1 MHFVYNSV
9 TPACAIV
16 LVLKEPRT
24 LPSPYIIVN
33 LSNTMSKRTK
43 TEQSTNK
50 VFELPEREAIMT
62 FLREAGR
69 PLARKQL
76 AEAFIIRDPEIRRAL
91 GRRLK
96 AMTRDG
102 QLIRN
107 RRGSYGLI
115 EKMDL
120 IKGRV
125 IGHADGYGFVVP
137 DEGGKDL
144 FLSAREMRTIL
155 NGDRVLVRQVNVDK
169 QGKREGALVEIL
181 ERANHQLVGRFY
193 DDSGIYYVVP
203 DNKRL
208 NHDILI
214 PPGDK
219 NNAKHGQYVVIK
231 IMHQPEKHRQA
242 IGRVLNIIGD
252 GLDASMAVDI
262 AIRSYELPF
271 EWPVA
276 VDKEIDGFSEEVD
289 SINISDRND
298 SRSIPFVTI
307 DGEDARD
314 FDDAVYCEKA
324 GNGWRLLVAIADVSH
339 YVKKQSALDD
349 EARLRG
355 TSVYFPDRVIPML
368 PEVLS
373 NGLCS
378 LKPEVD
384 RYSLVCELNFD
395 ANGKVKNTS
404 FFKGIIKS
412 AARLTYTEMSLIV
425 VDNDNSARQ
434 KRAHLVN
441 HLDDLYQLYQLLHA
455 ERKKQG
461 LIDFSSLESRF
472 KFDDK
477 GEIESIHTVERNEA
491 HRLIEEMMLVANVAA
506 GDFLEKNEIHGL
518 YRIHETPKLEK
529 LENVRSLL
537 SQLGMTLGGGD
548 EPTAKEYA
556 KLMQIIRQRD
566 DAQMLETVLLRSMPL
581 ASYSMINEGHFGL
594 GFPIYAHFTSPIR
607 RYPDLMVHRAIVHI
621 IEGNPVTSFN
631 YTQQAMLELGEHCSM
646 TERRAEEASR
656 DAAQRLKC
664 AFMQDKVGETFNGM
678 VSSVTSFGLFVVLD
692 DIFIEGLIH
701 ISNLPVDYYHFD
713 PITHTLRGE
722 RGGKVFKLGQRLSV
736 LLTRVDME
744 ERKIDF
750 ELIEDE

>member
-1 MHFVYNSV
+1 MG
-9 TPACAIV
+9 
-16 LVLKEPRT
+16 KK
-24 LPSPYIIVN
+24 
-33 LSNTMSKRTK
+33 SKS
-43 TEQSTNK
+43 QSSSGK
-50 VFELPEREAIMT
+50 VFKLPEREAIME

-69 PLARKQL
+69 PLKRKQF
-76 AEAFIIRDPEIRRAL
+76 AEAFVIHDSEMRYAL

-96 AMTRDG
+96 AMERDG

-107 RRGSYGLI
+107 RRGSYGLV

-125 IGHADGYGFVVP
+125 IGHPDGYGFVVP

-144 FLSAREMRTIL
+144 FLSGKEMRTIL

-169 QGKREGALVEIL
+169 HGKREGVLVEIL
-181 ERANHQLVGRFY
+181 ERANEQLVGRFY
-193 DDSGIYYVVP
+193 EESGIAYVVP

-208 NHDILI
+208 SQDLLI

-219 NNAKHGQYVVIK
+219 NNAEHGQYVVAK
-231 IMHQPEKHRQA
+231 IMHQPEKHRQPL
-242 IGRVLNIIGD
+242 GKVLNIIGD

-271 EWPVA
+271 EWPEA
-276 VDKEIDGFSEEVD
+276 VEQEIKGFTEEVD
-289 SINISDRND
+289 SENIADRND
-298 SRSIPFVTI
+298 CRAIPFVTI

-314 FDDAVYCEKA
+314 FDDAVYCEKQ
-324 GNGWRLLVAIADVSH
+324 GSGWRLLVAIADVSH
-339 YVKKQSALDD
+339 YVKQQSALDD

-355 TSVYFPDRVIPML
+355 TSVYFPERVIPML
-368 PEVLS
+368 PEILS

-384 RYSLVCELNFD
+384 RYSMVCELNID
-395 ANGKVKNTS
+395 AKGKVKQSS
-404 FFKGIIKS
+404 FFKGLIKS
-412 AARLTYTEMSLIV
+412 AARLTYTEMSAIV
-425 VDNDNSARQ
+425 VDKDDGARK
-434 KRAHLVN
+434 KRENLVT

-461 LIDFSSLESRF
+461 LIDFSSMESRF
-472 KFDDK
+472 EFNDE
-477 GEIESIHTVERNEA
+477 GHIEAIHTVERNEA

-506 GDFLEKNEIHGL
+506 GQFLEKNEIPTM

-537 SQLGMTLGGGD
+537 SQLGLSLGGGE
-548 EPTAKEYA
+548 EPTSKDYA
-556 KLMQIIRQRD
+556 KLMDVIRKRD
-566 DAQMLETVLLRSMPL
+566 DTQMLETVLLRSMPL
-581 ASYSMINEGHFGL
+581 ASYSMTNEGHFGL

-607 RYPDLMVHRAIVHI
+607 RYPDLMVHRGIVHI
-621 IEGNPVTSFN
+621 IEGNTSATFN
-631 YTQQAMLELGEHCSM
+631 YSQQQVLELAEHCSM

-656 DAAQRLKC
+656 DAIQRLKC
-664 AFMQDKVGETFNGM
+664 AFMKDKVGQTFSGM

-692 DIFIEGLIH
+692 DIYIEGLVH

-713 PITHTLRGE
+713 EITHTLRGE
-722 RGGKVFKLGQRLSV
+722 RGGKVFKLGQKLDV
-736 LLTRVDME
+736 IVTKVDLD

-750 ELIEDE
+750 ELKGNE

>member
-1 MHFVYNSV
+1 MGKKSK
-9 TPACAIV
+9 PQS
-16 LVLKEPRT
+16 
-24 LPSPYIIVN
+24 SP
-33 LSNTMSKRTK
+33 
-43 TEQSTNK
+43 NK
-50 VFELPEREAIMT
+50 VFKLPEREAILS

-69 PLARKQL
+69 PLKRKQF
-76 AEAFIIRDPEIRRAL
+76 AEAFVIHDPEIRQAL

-96 AMTRDG
+96 AMERDG

-125 IGHADGYGFVVP
+125 IGHPDGYGFVVP

-144 FLSAREMRTIL
+144 YLSGKEMRTVL
-155 NGDRVLVRQVNVDK
+155 NGDRVLVRQVSVDK
-169 QGKREGALVEIL
+169 QGKREGALVEVL
-181 ERANHQLVGRFY
+181 ERANEQLVGRY
-193 DDSGIYYVVP
+193 YEESDIAYVVP

-208 NHDILI
+208 SQDLLI
-214 PPGDK
+214 PTK
-219 NNAKHGQYVVIK
+219 NRNQAKHGQYVVAK
-231 IMHQPEKHRQA
+231 IVHQPEKHRQA
-242 IGRVLNIIGD
+242 IGEVLSIIGD

-262 AIRSYELPF
+262 AIRSYDLPF
-271 EWPVA
+271 EWSE
-276 VDKEIDGFSEEVD
+276 DIDNEIAGLTEEVD
-289 SINISDRND
+289 SENISDRTD
-298 SRSIPFVTI
+298 CRDIPFVTI

-314 FDDAVYCEKA
+314 FDDAVFCQKE
-324 GNGWRLLVAIADVSH
+324 GNKEGSGWRLLVAIADVSH

-349 EARLRG
+349 DARLRG

-368 PEVLS
+368 PEILS

-384 RYSLVCELNFD
+384 RYSLICELNID
-395 ANGKVKNTS
+395 AKGRVKHSS

-412 AARLTYTEMSLIV
+412 AARLTYTEMSAIV
-425 VDNDNSARQ
+425 VEKDNDARQ
-434 KRAHLVN
+434 KREAHVN
-441 HLDDLYQLYQLLHA
+441 HLDDLYQLYQLLHG
-455 ERKKQG
+455 ERKNQG
-461 LIDFSSLESRF
+461 LIDFSSMESRF
-472 KFDDK
+472 EFNDK
-477 GEIESIHTVERNEA
+477 GHIEAIHTVERNEA

-506 GDFLEKNEIHGL
+506 GEFLEKNKIPTM

-537 SQLGMTLGGGD
+537 SQLGLSLGGGE
-548 EPTAKEYA
+548 EPTSKDYA
-556 KLMQIIRQRD
+556 KLMDVIRKRD
-566 DAQMLETVLLRSMPL
+566 DAHMLETVLLRSMPL
-581 ASYSMINEGHFGL
+581 ASYSMVNEGHFGL

-607 RYPDLMVHRAIVHI
+607 RYPDLMVHRGIVHI
-621 IEGNPVTSFN
+621 VEGNTAATFN
-631 YTQQAMLELGEHCSM
+631 YSPQQVLELAEHSSM

-656 DAAQRLKC
+656 DAVQRLKC
-664 AFMQDKVGETFNGM
+664 AFMEDKVGETYGGM

-713 PITHTLRGE
+713 AITHTLRGE
-722 RGGKVFKLGQRLSV
+722 RGGKVFKLGQKLNV
-736 LLTRVDME
+736 LVTRVDLE

-750 ELIEDE
+750 ELKENE

>member
-1 MHFVYNSV
+1 MLE
-9 TPACAIV
+9 P
-16 LVLKEPRT
+16 KEGRT
-24 LPSPYIIVN
+24 LPIPQNIVN
-33 LSNTMSKRTK
+33 QSNTMNNKTKPQSSSK
-43 TEQSTNK
+43 K
-50 VFELPEREAIMT
+50 VFELPEREAIMAC
-62 FLREAGR
+62 LREAGR

-76 AEAFIIRDPEIRRAL
+76 AEAFVIRDPEIRRAL
-91 GRRLK
+91 GRRLR

-102 QLIRN
+102 QLMRN

-125 IGHADGYGFVVP
+125 IGHPDGYGFVVP

-144 FLSAREMRTIL
+144 FLSAREMRTVL
-155 NGDRVLVRQVNVDK
+155 NEDRVLVRQVNVDK

-193 DDSGIYYVVP
+193 EDSGICYVVP

-214 PPGDK
+214 SPGDK
-219 NNAKHGQYVVIK
+219 NNAKDGQYVVAK
-231 IMHQPEKHRQA
+231 IIHQPEKHRQA
-242 IGRVLNIIGD
+242 IGEVLSIIGD
-252 GLDASMAVDI
+252 GIDASMAVDI

-271 EWPVA
+271 EWP
-276 VDKEIDGFSEEVD
+276 DEINQEVEGLTD
-289 SINISDRND
+289 QIDLENISDRVD
-298 SRSIPFVTI
+298 SRAISFVTI

-314 FDDAVYCEKA
+314 FDDAVFCEKQ
-324 GNGWRLLVAIADVSH
+324 GSGWRLLVAIADVSH
-339 YVKKQSALDD
+339 YVKQQSGLND

-355 TSVYFPDRVIPML
+355 TSVYFPERVIPML
-368 PEVLS
+368 PEILS

-378 LKPEVD
+378 LKPDVD
-384 RYSLVCELNFD
+384 RYSLVCELNLD
-395 ANGKVKNTS
+395 AKGRVKQSS
-404 FFKGIIKS
+404 FFKAVIRS
-412 AARLTYTEMSLIV
+412 VARLTYSEMAAIIV
-425 VDNDNSARQ
+425 DKDNDARQ
-434 KRAHLVN
+434 RRDQLVT

-472 KFDDK
+472 EFNDE
-477 GEIESIHTVERNEA
+477 GHIESIHTVQRNEA

-506 GDFLEKNEIHGL
+506 GEFLEKNEIPTM
-518 YRIHETPKLEK
+518 YRIHATPKPEK

-537 SQLGMTLGGGD
+537 SQLGLSLGGGE
-548 EPTAKEYA
+548 EPTAKDYA
-556 KLMQIIRQRD
+556 KLVEVIRRRD

-581 ASYSMINEGHFGL
+581 ASYNMENEGHFGL

-607 RYPDLMVHRAIVHI
+607 RYPDLMVHRAIAHI
-621 IEGNPVTSFN
+621 IEGHPATTFKYS
-631 YTQQAMLELGEHCSM
+631 QQAMLELAEHCSM

-656 DAAQRLKC
+656 DAVQRLKC
-664 AFMQDKVGETFNGM
+664 AYMKDKVGETFSGM
-678 VSSVTSFGLFVVLD
+678 VSSVTSFGMFVVLD

-713 PITHTLRGE
+713 PITHSLRGE
-722 RGGKVFKLGQRLSV
+722 RGGKVFRLGQKFDV
-736 LLTRVDME
+736 LVTRVDLD

-750 ELIEDE
+750 EIKDSRDNE